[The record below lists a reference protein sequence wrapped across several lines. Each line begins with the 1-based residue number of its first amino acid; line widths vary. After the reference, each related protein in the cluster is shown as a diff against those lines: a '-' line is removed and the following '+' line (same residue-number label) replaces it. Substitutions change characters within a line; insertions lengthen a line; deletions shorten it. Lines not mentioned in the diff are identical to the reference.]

1 MRMDQEMEVFRHAP
15 AVWLDIPCSSDERQW
30 LDYLS
35 SEGDPIGSS
44 YYGIRGDIPDLV
56 LLRIS
61 RESDGVYVEEQVDHQ
76 SCGITDED
84 LRNAVRND
92 RLFAEH
98 HGTSRI
104 SGDIAPSWIFW
115 HINLSVFSSKGNPPS
130 KGYLCPFQ
138 AYT

>member
-15 AVWLDIPCSSDERQW
+15 AVWLDIQCSSDERQW

-35 SEGDPIGSS
+35 SEGDPIGSA
-44 YYGIRGDIPDLV
+44 YYGIRGDISDLV

-61 RESDGVYVEEQVDHQ
+61 SESDGVYVEEQVDHQ

-92 RLFAEH
+92 RLFAEN
-98 HGTSRI
+98 HGLSRI
-104 SGDIAPSWIFW
+104 SRDIARKL
-115 HINLSVFSSKGNPPS
+115 HIL
-130 KGYLCPFQ
+130 
-138 AYT
+138 AY

>member
-1 MRMDQEMEVFRHAP
+1 MRLDQEMKVFRHAP
-15 AVWLDIPCSSDERQW
+15 AVWQDIRSSSDGRQW

-35 SEGDPIGSS
+35 SEGDPIGTA

-61 RESDGVYVEEQVDHQ
+61 SESDGVYVEEQVDHQ

-98 HGTSRI
+98 HAMSRI
-104 SGDIAPSWIFW
+104 SRDIARKL
-115 HINLSVFSSKGNPPS
+115 HIL
-130 KGYLCPFQ
+130 
-138 AYT
+138 AY